1 MANNKKNRNYVT
13 EKNDVAT
20 AQKKKSKRNQ
30 KIKEVVKQVLFIIL
44 AIALVTVL
52 VTGVIHIFKACT
64 RVDEREFLDP
74 NVHTFEVT
82 DTVELKLA
90 GYDEPLIIDLYGK
103 DAPKTVENF
112 KKLIQEGFFTNNPK
126 FFTIDSTNA
135 GLKFSHSDTKNAEDG
150 HDHSNDSLLKGEF
163 YDNDVSNR
171 ISHVT
176 GVITMTNSGFASS
189 KTDFMILTS
198 DKHSADKAEKDEDL
212 YDGSRAA
219 FGKVRNM
226 SVVEKMLKD
235 FDGTTD
241 KENAVITLNGGANVK
256 KPTTK
261 NIADKYVDCVFTP
274 KYSGTYIFT
283 GSANYVAIAFDGAE
297 AETLGTVEK
306 KLEKDTEY
314 KIRLTIKDTAKAE
327 DSFTLTIKDR
337 IIKTDSTTSI
347 TITPQNKT
355 DEKIFNYVYQ
365 APVTGS
371 YVFTYEKIKDVIVKD
386 KDGNQVNG
394 TSAKA
399 EENKVTYDFVANE
412 KYSFEIPAVG
422 AEFANTTSS
431 VTAKISIDLKYF
443 NLGNTTDIKFT
454 EAEIGD
460 KTIVYLFQTGVA
472 GQYNFA
478 GSVTDKGLDIT
489 DLDGNK
495 LNIKLPKVSD
505 ADPDVYSKSAN
516 LEANKTYKLI
526 ITTEG
531 LSKDSKYTLKIAEP
545 VLVGDANT
553 ITIADVDAGKATS
566 GKLSFTFVANYNGK
580 HTISIDVTA
589 AKNIK
594 IYNEAGTEIGTDSA
608 ILEKGKSYKVEIA
621 TREEA
626 KDADGN
632 VKKNNNGETEYKF
645 YFTANATCKITV
657 DEPVLKVNTSK
668 TVNAEKAD
676 KELAYEFTAT
686 STAGF
691 DFTVTGVTT
700 GKTAEEK
707 KAIQEKIDKA
717 VTLYVNGVKVDY
729 YKYASLKKGDVCKL
743 VIDAEELD
751 GMELTVKAAKSSPKI
766 ESIKIVK

>member
-64 RVDEREFLDP
+64 RVDEREFLNP

-241 KENAVITLNGGANVK
+241 KENAVITLNGGANIK

-478 GSVTDKGLDIT
+478 GSVTDEGLDIT

-495 LNIKLPKVSD
+495 LNIKLPKDNDS
-505 ADPDVYSKSAN
+505 DPDVYSKSAI

-545 VLVGDANT
+545 VLVGDVNT
-553 ITIADVDAGKATS
+553 ITIADANLKFLNAEGKEEA
-566 GKLSFTFVANYNGK
+566 GKLSFIFVAKNNGK
-580 HTISIDVTA
+580 HVVSIDV
-589 AKNIK
+589 KGVENIK
-594 IYNEAGTEIGTDSA
+594 IYNEAGSELGNNSA
-608 ILEKGKSYKVEIA
+608 MLEKGKTYRFVI
-621 TREEA
+621 
-626 KDADGN
+626 D
-632 VKKNNNGETEYKF
+632 
-645 YFTANATCKITV
+645 TANNTNFKKDATCKITV

-668 TVNAEKAD
+668 TANAVKAD

-743 VIDAEELD
+743 VIDAEKLD

>member
-1 MANNKKNRNYVT
+1 M
-13 EKNDVAT
+13 
-20 AQKKKSKRNQ
+20 
-30 KIKEVVKQVLFIIL
+30 

-198 DKHSADKAEKDEDL
+198 DKHSADKAETDEDI

-478 GSVTDKGLDIT
+478 GTVTDEGLDIT

-495 LNIKLPKVSD
+495 LNIKLPKDNDS
-505 ADPDVYSKSAN
+505 DPDVYSKSAI

-545 VLVGDANT
+545 VLVGDVNT
-553 ITIADVDAGKATS
+553 ITIADANLKFLNAEGKEEA
-566 GKLSFTFVANYNGK
+566 GKLSFIFVAKNNGK
-580 HTISIDVTA
+580 HVVSIDV
-589 AKNIK
+589 KDVENIK
-594 IYNEAGTEIGTDSA
+594 IYNEAGSELGNNSA
-608 ILEKGKSYKVEIA
+608 MLEKGKTYRFVI
-621 TREEA
+621 
-626 KDADGN
+626 D
-632 VKKNNNGETEYKF
+632 
-645 YFTANATCKITV
+645 TANNTNFKKDATCKITV
-657 DEPVLKVNTSK
+657 DEPVLEVNTSK
-668 TVNAEKAD
+668 TANAVKAD

-743 VIDAEELD
+743 VIDAEKLD

>member
-198 DKHSADKAEKDEDL
+198 DKHSADKAETDEDL

-241 KENAVITLNGGANVK
+241 KENAVITLNGGANIK

-283 GSANYVAIAFDGAE
+283 GSANYVAIAFDGTE

-478 GSVTDKGLDIT
+478 GTVTDKGLDIT

-495 LNIKLPKVSD
+495 LNIKLPKDNDS
-505 ADPDVYSKSAN
+505 DPDVYSKSAI

-545 VLVGDANT
+545 VLVGDVNT
-553 ITIADVDAGKATS
+553 ITIADANLKFLNAEGKEEA
-566 GKLSFTFVANYNGK
+566 GKLSFIFVAKNNGK
-580 HTISIDVTA
+580 HVVSIDV
-589 AKNIK
+589 KGVENIK
-594 IYNEAGTEIGTDSA
+594 IYNEAGSELGNNSA
-608 ILEKGKSYKVEIA
+608 MLEKGKTYRFVI
-621 TREEA
+621 
-626 KDADGN
+626 D
-632 VKKNNNGETEYKF
+632 
-645 YFTANATCKITV
+645 TANNTNFKKDATCKITV
-657 DEPVLKVNTSK
+657 DEPVLEVNTSK
-668 TVNAEKAD
+668 TANAVKAD

-743 VIDAEELD
+743 VIDAEKLD

>member
-198 DKHSADKAEKDEDL
+198 DKHSADKAETDEDI

-478 GSVTDKGLDIT
+478 GTVTDEGLDIT

-495 LNIKLPKVSD
+495 LNIKLPKDNDS
-505 ADPDVYSKSAN
+505 DPDVYSKSAI

-545 VLVGDANT
+545 VLVGDVNT
-553 ITIADVDAGKATS
+553 ITIADANLKFLNAEGKEEA
-566 GKLSFTFVANYNGK
+566 GKLSFIFVAKNNGK
-580 HTISIDVTA
+580 HVVSIDV
-589 AKNIK
+589 KDVENIK
-594 IYNEAGTEIGTDSA
+594 IYNEAGSELGNNSA
-608 ILEKGKSYKVEIA
+608 MLEKGKTYRFVI
-621 TREEA
+621 
-626 KDADGN
+626 D
-632 VKKNNNGETEYKF
+632 
-645 YFTANATCKITV
+645 TANNTNFKKDATCKITV
-657 DEPVLKVNTSK
+657 DEPVLEVNTSK
-668 TVNAEKAD
+668 TANAVKAD

-743 VIDAEELD
+743 VIDAEKLD

>member
-64 RVDEREFLDP
+64 RVDEREFLNP

-198 DKHSADKAEKDEDL
+198 DKHSADKAETDEDL

-241 KENAVITLNGGANVK
+241 KENAVITLNGGANIK

-478 GSVTDKGLDIT
+478 GTVTDKGLDIT

-495 LNIKLPKVSD
+495 LNIKLPKDNDS
-505 ADPDVYSKSAN
+505 DPDVYSKSAI

-545 VLVGDANT
+545 VLVGDVNT
-553 ITIADVDAGKATS
+553 ITIADANLKFLNAEGKEEA
-566 GKLSFTFVANYNGK
+566 GKLSFIFVAKNNGK
-580 HTISIDVTA
+580 HVVSIDV
-589 AKNIK
+589 KDVENIK
-594 IYNEAGTEIGTDSA
+594 IYNEAGSELGNNSA
-608 ILEKGKSYKVEIA
+608 MLEKGKTYRFVI
-621 TREEA
+621 
-626 KDADGN
+626 D
-632 VKKNNNGETEYKF
+632 
-645 YFTANATCKITV
+645 TANNTNFKKDATCKITV

-743 VIDAEELD
+743 VIDAEKLD